1 MLHGSGVSPEGK
13 SPPQHCQGGIPLYIQ
28 IIMSRLLPPPPPPP
42 FVKKVAFAI
51 LNKLLD
57 EFSEKFGG
65 KISQEKTDN
74 CMPFPALDEAL
85 TKYQDPAEA
94 DKITK
99 IQKDLEETKQA
110 RSLSKKPL
118 SPPLEK
124 YSCNNTFPSLFPLP
138 LF

>member
-1 MLHGSGVSPEGK
+1 M
-13 SPPQHCQGGIPLYIQ
+13 
-28 IIMSRLLPPPPPPP
+28 
-42 FVKKVAFAI
+42 KKVAFAI

-110 RSLSKKPL
+110 RLPCPINNCRLLSRSTAATTRIPFSPS
-118 SPPLEK
+118 SPP
-124 YSCNNTFPSLFPLP
+124 PLNPHTLAP
-138 LF
+138 LLSRTVPPKGQFAIP